1 MNLND
6 VALLYAALG
15 VSWASI
21 TTYRAAKELVT
32 GKPDGEF
39 THGKTDDERTAML
52 NQARNAMG
60 SIPPAVSSLVVGL
73 ALLVCFVA
81 NAAIWPIGIAKAFR
95 KGKA

>member
-21 TTYRAAKELVT
+21 TTYRAAKELAT
-32 GKPDGEF
+32 GKPDAEF
-39 THGKTDDERTAML
+39 THGKNDDERAAML
-52 NQARNAMG
+52 SQARNAMG
-60 SIPPAVSSLVVGL
+60 SIPPAVASLAVGI
-73 ALLVCFVA
+73 ALSVCFVA
-81 NAAIWPIGIAKAFR
+81 NAAIWPLGIAKAFR